1 MIDLAKKFLHE
12 NIYFELYHHRA
23 IYTNEDALVIKKEQG
38 FTGTETKSLFLK
50 DKKDNNYVYLTFTT
64 KQTDFKALGKIVGK
78 RLSIVSSERMEEQ
91 TGQKQELFLRLVM
104 KNRFR
109 LLLMKSSYQM
119 KNLFLHQVDQIK
131 RWSSKRL
138 T

>member
-50 DKKDNNYVYLTFTT
+50 DKKIITT
-64 KQTDFKALGKIVGK
+64 YIWKQTDFKALGKIVGK
-78 RLSIVSSERMEEQ
+78 RLSIVHQNAWKNKRDKSRA
-91 TGQKQELFLRLVM
+91 LFLRLVM
-104 KNRFR
+104 KTD
-109 LLLMKSSYQM
+109 SDYY
-119 KNLFLHQVDQIK
+119 
-131 RWSSKRL
+131 
-138 T
+138 